1 MARPECPVRPLYL
14 PSIRVPTIHHKSQ
27 EKITFPSS
35 VYLKR
40 FFSVCL
46 FDSRVSA
53 SFWLTKHVGFLH
65 SRLVVDPFA
74 GSAMSTAAVGLTA
87 SGDVES
93 LFELMTAEVIMH
105 LDGIRAGH
113 ILAAALTA
121 WHERSQR
128 KRTRRD
134 QIKIASGLA
143 NWSCKNSQFYALLAY
158 QKQCDAERTVQA
170 LEFWRQ
176 NLLQCVFCAWGPLF
190 KLHRAACI
198 GEADRCLRRIV
209 LRCRLRQ
216 AFEW

>member
-1 MARPECPVRPLYL
+1 MFRGYL
-14 PSIRVPTIHHKSQ
+14 H
-27 EKITFPSS
+27 
-35 VYLKR
+35 L
-40 FFSVCL
+40 
-46 FDSRVSA
+46 
-53 SFWLTKHVGFLH
+53 GFRGGGLH
-65 SRLVVDPFA
+65 PRLVVDPFA

-128 KRTRRD
+128 KRARRD
-134 QIKIASGLA
+134 QIKMASGLA